1 MSRRMNIKET
11 IAKIALE
18 VKEELAKKNYKDK
31 DKELVYIVASS
42 IAKYV
47 QELEK
52 LWKQNNRICKGC
64 PFLGYQGD
72 EEICT
77 IYYKL
82 EKYDLSHLEQRKTN
96 CPIKDIRKWK

>member
-1 MSRRMNIKET
+1 MGAPKIALDLINVKMRKEIINMGGRMDIKAT

-31 DKELVYIVASS
+31 DKALVYIVALS

-52 LWKQNNRICKGC
+52 LGK
-64 PFLGYQGD
+64 
-72 EEICT
+72 
-77 IYYKL
+77 
-82 EKYDLSHLEQRKTN
+82 
-96 CPIKDIRKWK
+96 

>member
-1 MSRRMNIKET
+1 MNIKET

-52 LWKQNNRICKGC
+52 L
-64 PFLGYQGD
+64 
-72 EEICT
+72 
-77 IYYKL
+77 
-82 EKYDLSHLEQRKTN
+82 
-96 CPIKDIRKWK
+96 

>member
-1 MSRRMNIKET
+1 MSKRMDIKAT

-31 DKELVYIVASS
+31 DKELVYIVALS

-52 LWKQNNRICKGC
+52 L
-64 PFLGYQGD
+64 
-72 EEICT
+72 
-77 IYYKL
+77 
-82 EKYDLSHLEQRKTN
+82 
-96 CPIKDIRKWK
+96 

>member
-1 MSRRMNIKET
+1 MGAPKIALDLINVKTRKRIINMSGRMDIKAT

-31 DKELVYIVASS
+31 DKELVYIVALS

-52 LWKQNNRICKGC
+52 L
-64 PFLGYQGD
+64 
-72 EEICT
+72 
-77 IYYKL
+77 
-82 EKYDLSHLEQRKTN
+82 
-96 CPIKDIRKWK
+96 